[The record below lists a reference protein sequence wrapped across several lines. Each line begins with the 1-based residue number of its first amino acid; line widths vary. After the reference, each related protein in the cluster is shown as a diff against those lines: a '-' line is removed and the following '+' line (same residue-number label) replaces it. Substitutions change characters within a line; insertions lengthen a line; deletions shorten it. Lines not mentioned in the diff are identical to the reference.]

1 LLFRTPSATSALNE
15 DALVMRSSSALAF
28 LVLMI
33 GCSAEDNPV
42 EPGSNGGTGARGGS
56 GGSGGSG
63 LGEAGSATGPEL
75 GELGAPTRLAIGTS
89 SITGVTSDG
98 WAVYREGSV
107 LQAARVS
114 DEAEV
119 QTITDRPGSVIIKGR
134 VVFNWADVDWE
145 QNVGDLSIWS
155 EAGGAVE
162 IGPTRYAENLIAS
175 NPDGTA
181 VVYVANESKG
191 TTDLM
196 IAPSDLS
203 QPQVLIE
210 AMGLGSET
218 TCGPSLGF
226 VGDRLFVG
234 WCSKGKRDGKIQRF
248 ELEGGEWKAT
258 DIAESA
264 LPAWS
269 ADSSGERILYQS
281 NAYEGFV
288 SDAGE
293 SVRID
298 ASVSRGFVLPD
309 GSAILYTVGDQL
321 RRTELPDPNPVAVV
335 TTGYSDPVGFS
346 PDYSHALYSS
356 RVSYESGTRR
366 DLRLVATEDFNPEP
380 IELVAEPEATLPRSS
395 MTKDGQYVLYL
406 GNYGAS
412 GGDLHVVDMSGTE
425 VRVLPNV
432 LEALAIGGSRIAF
445 TSEASD
451 PEVYPV
457 VSDLYV
463 LDLASD
469 HPPTLVEARILDGK
483 NFQLASERIV
493 YLRSGVDRDAEDPER
508 NGMFYRQ
515 LP

>member
-1 LLFRTPSATSALNE
+1 
-15 DALVMRSSSALAF
+15 MRSNAALAF

-33 GCSAEDNPV
+33 GCSVEENPV
-42 EPGSNGGTGARGGS
+42 GPGSNGGTGGSGGSAGS
-56 GGSGGSG
+56 GGSGV
-63 LGEAGSATGPEL
+63 GEGGTGPEL
-75 GELGAPTRLAIGTS
+75 GELGAPTRLATGTS

-107 LQAARVS
+107 LRAAKVS
-114 DEAEV
+114 DEAQVE
-119 QTITDRPGSVIIKGR
+119 TITEQPGSVIIKGR

-145 QNVGDLSIWS
+145 KNVGDLSIWS

-175 NPDGTA
+175 NPEGTA
-181 VVYVANESKG
+181 IVYVANESKG
-191 TTDLM
+191 ATDLM

-210 AMGLGSET
+210 SMGLGSET

-234 WCSKGKRDGKIQRF
+234 WCSKGNRDGKIQRF
-248 ELEGGEWKAT
+248 ELEDGEWKAA
-258 DIAESA
+258 DIAEEA
-264 LPAWS
+264 LPGWS

-293 SVRID
+293 PVRID

-309 GSAILYTVGDQL
+309 GSAVLYTVGDQL
-321 RRTELPDPNPVAVV
+321 RRTDLPDPNPVAVV

-356 RVSYESGTRR
+356 RVSYENGTRR

-380 IELVAEPEATLPRSS
+380 IELVAEPEATMPRSS

-412 GGDLHVVDMSGTE
+412 GGDLHVVDVNGNE

-451 PEVYPV
+451 PDVYPV

-469 HPPTLVEARILDGK
+469 QAPTLVEARILDGK
-483 NFQLASERIV
+483 NFQFASEGERIV

-508 NGMFYRQ
+508 TGMFYRQ